1 LIVAR
6 ALVFF
11 LALAVLA
18 KTMFAG
24 PGGHLEQLLRL
35 RGFGPAIASLL
46 AHVPFAMAVALLGW
60 HARVWN
66 RLPRNPAWYVLLLF
80 LAASQVAITWYRFWM
95 VVPFVKPLLL
105 AAVTLV
111 MLRLTPR
118 TGTLY
123 EATTLPGVTAFL
135 GLTLL
140 LGASFRGGDDFFRLV
155 STSSA
160 YDAVR
165 AYLPFVPPELV
176 ISAAVVAVF
185 IMASRLRERSL
196 QPTSAVKWL
205 RAGVLLFIVAETLRQ
220 VAFEAHRS
228 ATAAAIAGLPFASE
242 FVISL
247 GHFAQALLFVGAFQ
261 LFASLLPRRGA
272 DELA

>member
-1 LIVAR
+1 MAR

-18 KTMFAG
+18 KAMFAG

-66 RLPRNPAWYVLLLF
+66 RLPRNAAWYVLLVL

-123 EATTLPGVTAFL
+123 EATTLPGVTVFL

-140 LGASFRGGDDFFRLV
+140 LAASFRGGDDFFRLV

-160 YDAVR
+160 YDAVK

-205 RAGVLLFIVAETLRQ
+205 RAGVLLFIVAEALRQ

-242 FVISL
+242 FVVSL
-247 GHFAQALLFVGAFQ
+247 GHLAQAFLFVGAFQ
-261 LFASLLPRRGA
+261 LFASMLPRRGA